1 MYIVSVTLVHVFV
14 IKCSFFQIGN
24 NKKTIKQ
31 SRVVYGRKNQ
41 DGCFKG
47 NINDD
52 INVLK
57 NLQNVYFFIQQL
69 SNKRDYKN
77 GYFEL

>member
-1 MYIVSVTLVHVFV
+1 MLLIL
-14 IKCSFFQIGN
+14 SFKLATTTKIH
-24 NKKTIKQ
+24 KTEQ
-31 SRVVYGRKNQ
+31 SSQ

-47 NINDD
+47 NIKDE

>member
-1 MYIVSVTLVHVFV
+1 MLL
-14 IKCSFFQIGN
+14 KLSFKLATTTKIH
-24 NKKTIKQ
+24 KTEQ
-31 SRVVYGRKNQ
+31 SSLWQKNQ

-47 NINDD
+47 NIKDE
-52 INVLK
+52 INVFK

>member
-1 MYIVSVTLVHVFV
+1 MVE
-14 IKCSFFQIGN
+14 
-24 NKKTIKQ
+24 
-31 SRVVYGRKNQ
+31 KNQ

-47 NINDD
+47 NIKDE